1 MTEIDVAVIGG
12 GVTGLASALALAERG
27 ASVCVLESAA
37 KVGRA
42 TSTHNSGVI
51 HAGIYYPAG
60 SLKARLCVE
69 GRDRLFDF
77 CPKHNVPH
85 ARCGKFI
92 VASTP
97 EEADELP
104 KLKASAEANGVRVL
118 DADQAFLETKEPH
131 VAAVAALWSP
141 DTGILEAEAL
151 VKALEHLCRQ
161 HDVAIVVGSKVTDA
175 ALTANGIELVTP
187 HERIVAGTVVNAA
200 GLYADHISAL
210 LGGMPFTI
218 YPCRGEYAEL
228 APAKRHMVNGL
239 VYPLPHHTG
248 AGLGVHLAKTTWG
261 SVTLGP
267 TIHYR
272 DSRDDYEGGRIPLE
286 DFVEPAR
293 KLLPWITLAD
303 LQPGGSGIR
312 AKLQAPGKGFADFL
326 IRRDAQN
333 PRLIQAAGID
343 SPGLTSCL
351 AVGNLVGEIWQHG

>member
-1 MTEIDVAVIGG
+1 MASTMIDIDVAVIGG
-12 GVTGLASALALAERG
+12 GVTGLASAVALAERG

-69 GRDRLFDF
+69 GRDRLFEF

-92 VASTP
+92 IASTH
-97 EEADELP
+97 EEAAELP
-104 KLKASAEANGVRVL
+104 TLKAKAEANGVRIM
-118 DADQAFLETKEPH
+118 DADQAFLNKKEPN

-141 DTGILEAEAL
+141 DTGILESEAL

-161 HDVAIVVGSKVTDA
+161 KDVAIVVGSRVTDA
-175 ALTANGIELVTP
+175 APTAHGIELVTP

-200 GLYADHISAL
+200 GLYADETSSL
-210 LGGMPFTI
+210 L
-218 YPCRGEYAEL
+218 
-228 APAKRHMVNGL
+228 
-239 VYPLPHHTG
+239 HHTG
-248 AGLGVHLAKTTWG
+248 AGLGVRLAKTTWG

-272 DSRDDYEGGRIPLE
+272 DSREDYESDRLPLE
-286 DFVEPAR
+286 SFLEPAR
-293 KLLPWITLAD
+293 KMLPWITLAD

-312 AKLQAPGKGFADFL
+312 AKLQGPGQGFADFL
-326 IRRDAQN
+326 IERDTRN
-333 PRLIQAAGID
+333 PRVIQAAGID

-351 AVGNLVGEIWQHG
+351 AIGNLVAEIWSKG